1 MAAKAKQ
8 GKLNAELE
16 RALAEEVKEI
26 SRKHKEDVWDG
37 EGDEKKHVAKKGA
50 YVYSVIDRMRVYD
63 KALKL
68 ESIKLKA
75 DDPEWGAEFDE
86 KKEGK

>member
-8 GKLNAELE
+8 GKLNVELE

-26 SRKHKEDVWDG
+26 CRKHKEDVWDG
-37 EGDEKKHVAKKGA
+37 EGDARVQLAKKGG
-50 YVYSVIDRMRVYD
+50 YVYGVLDRMRVYD

-75 DDPEWGAEFDE
+75 DDPEWGAEFDGP
-86 KKEGK
+86 KEGK